1 MPDTTNPRSTPMAD
15 DDGPPQSKPRG
26 RSLWNWNDINL
37 VLDVVLMLLFA
48 AECFAAVI
56 VRHVFP
62 PGPGAAGWK
71 LWGLDYDAWG
81 GIQFGLLAALAGGIL
96 LHLMFHWS
104 WVCTMV
110 AGRWSGRPKGRVDQ
124 GMQTI
129 YGVILLIV
137 LLFSVG
143 IPVAVAVLTVQP
155 PA

>member
-1 MPDTTNPRSTPMAD
+1 MPDTTNLRSTTIT
-15 DDGPPQSKPRG
+15 DDGRPTSAKTRG
-26 RSLWNWNDINL
+26 RSLWTWNDINL

-96 LHLMFHWS
+96 LHVMFHWS

-110 AGRWSGRPKGRVDQ
+110 AGRWSGRPKGRVDE

-129 YGVILLIV
+129 YGVILLIT
-137 LLFSVG
+137 LLLGVG

>member
-1 MPDTTNPRSTPMAD
+1 MPDTKSPRSASAID
-15 DDGPPQSKPRG
+15 DDGQTPGKSRG
-26 RSLWNWNDINL
+26 RTPWTWNDINL
-37 VLDVVLMLLFA
+37 VLDVILLLLFA

-62 PGPGAAGWK
+62 PGPGAAGWT

-129 YGVILLIV
+129 YGVILLIS
-137 LLFSVG
+137 LLLAVG
-143 IPVAVAVLTVQP
+143 IPVAAAVRTVQP

>member
-1 MPDTTNPRSTPMAD
+1 MPSTTSRRSTPMAD
-15 DDGPPQSKPRG
+15 DEGARQGKPRG
-26 RSLWNWNDINL
+26 RTPWTWNDINL

-48 AECFAAVI
+48 AECFVAVI

-96 LHLMFHWS
+96 LHVMFHWS

-110 AGRWSGRPKGRVDQ
+110 AGRWSSRPKGRVDE

-137 LLFSVG
+137 LLLSVG
-143 IPVAVAVLTVQP
+143 IPVAVAVLTVKP